1 MAGTRPSPSD
11 RNISYLISPNSYLKE
26 SVTPL
31 PISLT
36 TINTDEVLRYM
47 GTPPEQAGADLRALV
62 ETCAREVISAARP
75 RWAYRVF
82 DLEFAPEGVR
92 LGGTLLLSGE
102 DLKRHLAG
110 CGRGV
115 LFAATLSA
123 QADGLIRRAESRDML
138 RALAL
143 DCAAAAAVEEL
154 CDQIEGELQGQFPG
168 CFFPFRYSPGYGDLP
183 LSLQGPLL
191 ALLDA
196 PRKIGLCA
204 SAAHILTPRKSVTA
218 ILGVSDT
225 PVNQTARS
233 CVGCP
238 AQSGCQYRKSGGHCG
253 IS

>member
-1 MAGTRPSPSD
+1 
-11 RNISYLISPNSYLKE
+11 
-26 SVTPL
+26 
-31 PISLT
+31 
-36 TINTDEVLRYM
+36 
-47 GTPPEQAGADLRALV
+47 
-62 ETCAREVISAARP
+62 
-75 RWAYRVF
+75 
-82 DLEFAPEGVR
+82 
-92 LGGTLLLSGE
+92 
-102 DLKRHLAG
+102 
-110 CGRGV
+110 
-115 LFAATLSA
+115 
-123 QADGLIRRAESRDML
+123 ML

-143 DCAAAAAVEEL
+143 DCCAAAAVEEV